1 MDIIIIHLR
10 KKKMSKL
17 IIFDYTNDSIHIF
30 DIVSDVEIDDCYV
43 QELGFSVSNCDW
55 KVSDHLEI
63 ILHHTTL

>member
-1 MDIIIIHLR
+1 MDIIIIHL
-10 KKKMSKL
+10 KKEKMSKL

-55 KVSDHLEI
+55 KVSDRLEI

>member
-1 MDIIIIHLR
+1 
-10 KKKMSKL
+10 MSKL

-30 DIVSDVEIDDCYV
+30 DIISDVEIDDCYV

-55 KVSDHLEI
+55 KVSDRLEI